1 MTSCLNHYRNLS
13 DKKFVEIAQQLG
25 LDEAK
30 FNKDRHD
37 PAILEK
43 INLEFKEGETL
54 EIRGIP
60 ALFINGRRVQNR
72 DFGNLQDI
80 IDKQVKKAQ

>member
-1 MTSCLNHYRNLS
+1 MTNFLNTPETLAT
-13 DKKFVEIAQQLG
+13 KKFAEIAQQLG

-43 INLEFKEGETL
+43 INLEYKEGETL

-60 ALFINGRRVQNR
+60 ALFINGRRIQNR
-72 DFGNLQDI
+72 DLGNLQDI
-80 IDKQVKKAQ
+80 IDKQIKKAQ